1 MDAPDKII
9 EEHIYLGS
17 FFNAN
22 NIIDLVNYDI
32 GYIINVGDV
41 KSSAKYP
48 ENIKTLYRPLSDFGN
63 SDLVSVFDECFQIFD
78 EAKKNNKKVLI
89 HCVAGVNRSVSVLI
103 AYLMQHKK
111 WKLKEALQFVKEKR
125 SYISPHPG
133 YIRQLQEYEKQL
145 FKDTSTNNNNTT
157 S

>member
-17 FFNAN
+17 IFNAY
-22 NIIDLVNYDI
+22 NIIDLVNSDI
-32 GYIINVGDV
+32 GYIINVGDT

-48 ENIKTLYRPLSDFGN
+48 ENIKTLYRPLSDFGD
-63 SDLVSVFDECFQIFD
+63 SDLVSVFDECFQMFD

-89 HCVAGVNRSVSVLI
+89 HCMAGVNRSASVLI

-111 WKLKEALQFVKEKR
+111 WRLKEALQFVKERR
-125 SYISPHPG
+125 SFISPHPG
-133 YIRQLQEYEKQL
+133 YIRQLVEYEKLL
-145 FKDTSTNNNNTT
+145 FKDSTNDTPT